1 MTDHNLTIGP
11 RLKLVLL
18 GSLAVLL
25 TLALVALGADDIV
38 LRMLDIGEGL
48 VPGND

>member
-18 GSLAVLL
+18 GFLAVLL
-25 TLALVALGADDIV
+25 ILALVALGADDIV

-48 VPGND
+48 MPGDN

>member
-1 MTDHNLTIGP
+1 MTNHNITIGP

-25 TLALVALGADDIV
+25 ILALVALGADDIV
-38 LRMLDIGEGL
+38 LRMLDLGAGL
-48 VPGND
+48 MPGND